1 MKDFLSF
8 EKMYST
14 MIIKLVYWLGIL
26 SIALATLSGI
36 AAALSGYDTSILGA
50 FGAILSGLFGL
61 LFWRLVCELWVVM
74 FGIHDRLGQLRD
86 LTRAAA
92 DTAPAASSD
101 TP

>member
-1 MKDFLSF
+1 MKDFLGF

-14 MIIKLVYWLGIL
+14 MIIKLVYWLGIF
-26 SIALATLSGI
+26 SIILATLSGI
-36 AAALSGYDTSILGA
+36 VAALSGYSASILGA

-61 LFWRLVCELWVVM
+61 LFWRLVCELWVVI

-86 LTRAAA
+86 LTSASSNA
-92 DTAPAASSD
+92 APAASSD